1 MLTRTFGRRSP
12 WSPCTPNGFR
22 IRPTAKQLTSPGG
35 LSLVNGAKRG
45 FRSYAENLHRDGPA
59 RATRSPELNS
69 PLSGLR
75 TFCFSSNARN
85 HIIPKSVIV
94 EKMDPSASQYGN
106 FDLVKK
112 VKLDYAP
119 IELQKWTSRKTGL
132 SVVHLDCES
141 PLVKGYFVLRTEI
154 FDDSG
159 RPHTLEHLVFL
170 GSEKYPYKGVLDNLA
185 NRAFSNG
192 TNAWTANDHTAY
204 TIATAGDEGF
214 LRLLPVYLDHVL
226 YPTMTSNGFVT
237 EVHHINEKAE
247 DAGVVYA
254 EMQGREQTPGDLM
267 ALKMQRAFYP
277 DGSAYRSETG
287 GLMERLRVLTVEKIR
302 EYHGEYYVPHNLCLV
317 VVGRMPTS
325 TLLDVL
331 QSQVEP
337 DILKHGQD
345 GPPAGWKRPFVE
357 TPSITQPQINRPLT
371 EVIDFPEKD
380 ESQGEIAMSFVGPTY
395 NDMITRKAIDLLS
408 TYLTDSP
415 VSPLMKEFVEIP
427 SPLCTYIYVIDNVR
441 AGYSAIE
448 VYLGGVPT
456 EELDG
461 MHTKLIDALTKVAKE
476 GVDMDRMATII
487 TRDKLRFLNA
497 LESNPG
503 EFYSATVIND
513 FLYGDNDGKDI
524 PQMMGETDR
533 YDELAK
539 WTNDQWVGLLKRYII
554 DNAPVIVL
562 GKPSASLPGKL
573 ETEEKARIAAQKES
587 LGEEGLA
594 KKVQELE
601 EAKKE
606 HERPIPQ
613 KMLTSFPV
621 PPVSSINWIPVKG
634 AWNDS
639 KTALSSDKQLQAH
652 VEKDG
657 SDLPFFVGFH
667 HAKSS
672 FVTIS
677 ALLSTVDIPPHLL
690 PHLKVY
696 LNAFFSLPVTRSDGA
711 KLTHEEVVKQ
721 LDGLSVGYD
730 INFGQGDL
738 FQNLIRITIRVEPRR
753 YEEAVAFL
761 KDLIYGAE
769 FAKDRLEVTIA
780 KVQQSLPEL
789 KRDGN
794 TVLCAVSGDLLYDE
808 TSASK
813 ASDILAQMDHI
824 PKLAQKLKDDP
835 EAVISDFK
843 QIRDTLTKPEGVRF
857 SVFGNVLD
865 VEKPRSPWKVF
876 KELPSAVL
884 RPPPK
889 SSESLTDLGKRPA
902 KKAVVV
908 THPSIES
915 SYGIHTSAA
924 IQGFNHADQA
934 ALRVACEVLD
944 ATESFLWRFIRGS
957 GLAYGAYMALD
968 VEAGHLTFN
977 VYKAPD
983 SFRAYEE
990 GRKVIEG
997 LVNGSI
1003 PIEQAVV
1010 DGAKSSIVY
1019 STVRSVSTPG
1029 SASSVA
1035 FLNQALKGVSQ
1046 DFGREL
1052 LEKMQSVTIEDVKRV
1067 LGQYVLPCFQPDS
1080 SVAVVVSS
1088 PAKAKDI
1095 AEQFTKA
1102 GFDVESRVLEVG
1114 ADEADSSDSE
1124 GEGSEVSGR

>member
-345 GPPAGWKRPFVE
+345 GPPAGWKRP
-357 TPSITQPQINRPLT
+357 
-371 EVIDFPEKD
+371 
-380 ESQGEIAMSFVGPTY
+380 
-395 NDMITRKAIDLLS
+395 
-408 TYLTDSP
+408 
-415 VSPLMKEFVEIP
+415 
-427 SPLCTYIYVIDNVR
+427 
-441 AGYSAIE
+441 SA
-448 VYLGGVPT
+448 
-456 EELDG
+456 
-461 MHTKLIDALTKVAKE
+461 
-476 GVDMDRMATII
+476 
-487 TRDKLRFLNA
+487 
-497 LESNPG
+497 
-503 EFYSATVIND
+503 
-513 FLYGDNDGKDI
+513 
-524 PQMMGETDR
+524 MMGETDR

-1029 SASSVA
+1029 SA
-1035 FLNQALKGVSQ
+1035 
-1046 DFGREL
+1046 
-1052 LEKMQSVTIEDVKRV
+1052 
-1067 LGQYVLPCFQPDS
+1067 P
-1080 SVAVVVSS
+1080 
-1088 PAKAKDI
+1088 
-1095 AEQFTKA
+1095 
-1102 GFDVESRVLEVG
+1102 
-1114 ADEADSSDSE
+1114 
-1124 GEGSEVSGR
+1124 

>member
-1 MLTRTFGRRSP
+1 
-12 WSPCTPNGFR
+12 
-22 IRPTAKQLTSPGG
+22 
-35 LSLVNGAKRG
+35 
-45 FRSYAENLHRDGPA
+45 
-59 RATRSPELNS
+59 
-69 PLSGLR
+69 
-75 TFCFSSNARN
+75 
-85 HIIPKSVIV
+85 
-94 EKMDPSASQYGN
+94 MDPSTSQYGN
-106 FDLVKK
+106 FDLIKK

-141 PLVKGYFVLRTEI
+141 
-154 FDDSG
+154 
-159 RPHTLEHLVFL
+159 
-170 GSEKYPYKGVLDNLA
+170 
-185 NRAFSNG
+185 
-192 TNAWTANDHTAY
+192 
-204 TIATAGDEGF
+204 TAGGEGF

-267 ALKMQRAFYP
+267 ALKMQRTFYP

-317 VVGRMPTS
+317 IVGRMPTS

-331 QSQVEP
+331 QNQVEP
-337 DILKHGQD
+337 DILKHGQV
-345 GPPAGWKRPFVE
+345 GPPVGWKRPFME
-357 TPSITQPQINRPLT
+357 TPSITQPQISKAVT
-371 EVIDFPEKD
+371 EVIEFPEKD
-380 ESQGEIAMSFVGPTY
+380 ESQGDIAMSFVGPTY
-395 NDMITRKAIDLLS
+395 DDMIARKALDLLS

-427 SPLCTYIYVIDNVR
+427 SPLCTYIYVVDDVR
-441 AGYSAIE
+441 AGYSALE

-456 EELDG
+456 EELNG
-461 MHTKLIDALTKVAKE
+461 MYTKLIDALKKVAKE
-476 GVDMDRMATII
+476 GIDMDRMATII
-487 TRDKLRFLNA
+487 KRDKLRFLNA

-503 EFYSATVIND
+503 EVYSASVIND
-513 FLYGDNDGKDI
+513 FLYGDNAGEDI

-533 YDELAK
+533 YNELAE
-539 WTNDQWVGLLKRYII
+539 WTNDQWVKLLNKYII

-562 GKPSASLPGKL
+562 GKPSASLPEKL
-573 ETEEKARIAAQKES
+573 AAEEKARIAAQKES

-606 HERPIPQ
+606 HDRPIPQ
-613 KMLTSFPV
+613 EMLTSFPV

-639 KTALSSDKQLQAH
+639 TKALSSDKELQAH

-657 SDLPFFVGFH
+657 SDLPFFVGYH
-667 HAKSS
+667 HA
-672 FVTIS
+672 
-677 ALLSTVDIPPHLL
+677 
-690 PHLKVY
+690 KVY
-696 LNAFFSLPVTRSDGA
+696 LNAFFSLPVTRSDGT

-730 INFGQGDL
+730 IDFGQGDL
-738 FQNLIRITIRVEPRR
+738 FQNLIRITIRVEPKR

-794 TVLCAVSGDLLYDE
+794 TVLHAVSGDLLFDE

-824 PKLAQKLKDDP
+824 PKLAQQLKDDP

-843 QIRDTLTKPEGVRF
+843 QIRDALAKPEGVRF
-857 SVFGNVLD
+857 SVYGNVLD
-865 VEKPRSPWKVF
+865 VEKPRSAWKVF
-876 KELPSAVL
+876 KDLKSTTL
-884 RPPPK
+884 RPPPR
-889 SSESLTDLGKRPA
+889 SSESLTDLGKSPA

-915 SYGIHTSAA
+915 SYGIHTTTS

-934 ALRVACEVLD
+934 ALRVACEVLG
-944 ATESFLWRFIRGS
+944 ATESFLWRYIRGS

-968 VEAGHLTFN
+968 VEAGHLSFH

-997 LVNGSI
+997 LVDGSI
-1003 PIEQAVV
+1003 PLEQTVV
-1010 DGAKSSIVY
+1010 DGATSSIVY

-1035 FLNQALKGVSQ
+1035 FLNQALKGVPQ
-1046 DFGREL
+1046 DFGRKM

-1067 LGQYVLPCFQPDS
+1067 LGQYVLPCFQPES

-1088 PAKAKDI
+1088 PAKANDI

-1102 GFDVESRVLEVG
+1102 GFDVESRVLDVG
-1114 ADEADSSDSE
+1114 ADEADSSDSD
-1124 GEGSEVSGR
+1124 GEGSEVSEER

>member
-1 MLTRTFGRRSP
+1 
-12 WSPCTPNGFR
+12 
-22 IRPTAKQLTSPGG
+22 
-35 LSLVNGAKRG
+35 
-45 FRSYAENLHRDGPA
+45 
-59 RATRSPELNS
+59 
-69 PLSGLR
+69 
-75 TFCFSSNARN
+75 
-85 HIIPKSVIV
+85 
-94 EKMDPSASQYGN
+94 
-106 FDLVKK
+106 
-112 VKLDYAP
+112 
-119 IELQKWTSRKTGL
+119 
-132 SVVHLDCES
+132 
-141 PLVKGYFVLRTEI
+141 
-154 FDDSG
+154 
-159 RPHTLEHLVFL
+159 
-170 GSEKYPYKGVLDNLA
+170 
-185 NRAFSNG
+185 
-192 TNAWTANDHTAY
+192 
-204 TIATAGDEGF
+204 
-214 LRLLPVYLDHVL
+214 
-226 YPTMTSNGFVT
+226 
-237 EVHHINEKAE
+237 
-247 DAGVVYA
+247 
-254 EMQGREQTPGDLM
+254 
-267 ALKMQRAFYP
+267 MQRAFYP

-331 QSQVEP
+331 QNQVEP
-337 DILKHGQD
+337 DILKHGQV
-345 GPPAGWKRPFVE
+345 GPPAGWKRPFME
-357 TPSITQPQINRPLT
+357 TPSLTQPQIQKPTT

-395 NDMITRKAIDLLS
+395 NDMITRKALDLLS

-427 SPLCTYIYVIDNVR
+427 SPLCTYIYVVDNVR

-448 VYLGGVPT
+448 VYLGGVPA

-461 MHTKLIDALTKVAKE
+461 MYTKLVDALKKVAKE

-487 TRDKLRFLNA
+487 NRDKLRFLNA

-503 EFYSATVIND
+503 EFYSSTVIND

-539 WTNDQWVGLLKRYII
+539 WTNDKWVRLLNKYII

-573 ETEEKARIAAQKES
+573 ETEEKARIAAQKEA

-594 KKVQELE
+594 KKVRELE

-606 HERPIPQ
+606 HEQPIPQ
-613 KMLTSFPV
+613 EMLTSFPV

-634 AWNDS
+634 AWNDP
-639 KTALSSDKQLQAH
+639 KKDLSSSNELQAH

-657 SDLPFFVGFH
+657 AELPFFV
-667 HAKSS
+667 
-672 FVTIS
+672 
-677 ALLSTVDIPPHLL
+677 DIPPQLL

-696 LNAFFSLPVTRSDGA
+696 LNAFFSLPVTRSNGT

-721 LDGLSVGYD
+721 LDALSVGYD

-738 FQNLIRITIRVEPRR
+738 FQNLVRITIRVEPRR

-769 FAKDRLEVTIA
+769 FARDRLEVTIA

-794 TVLCAVSGDLLYDE
+794 TVLYAVSGDLLFDE

-813 ASDILAQMDHI
+813 ASDLLAQLDHI
-824 PKLAQKLKDDP
+824 PKLAQRLKDDP
-835 EAVISDFK
+835 EAVIADFK
-843 QIRDTLTKPEGVRF
+843 QIRDALTKPEGVRF

-865 VEKPRSPWKVF
+865 VEKPRSPWKIF
-876 KELPSAVL
+876 KELPPSTL

-915 SYGIHTSAA
+915 SYGIHTTTA
-924 IQGFNHADQA
+924 IQGFDHADQA

-944 ATESFLWRFIRGS
+944 ATESFLW
-957 GLAYGAYMALD
+957 
-968 VEAGHLTFN
+968 
-977 VYKAPD
+977 
-983 SFRAYEE
+983 
-990 GRKVIEG
+990 
-997 LVNGSI
+997 I
-1003 PIEQAVV
+1003 PIEQTVV

-1052 LEKMQSVTIEDVKRV
+1052 LEKMQAVTIEDVKRV

-1102 GFDVESRVLEVG
+1102 GFDVESRVLDVG
-1114 ADEADSSDSE
+1114 ADDGDGSDSE
-1124 GEGSEVSGR
+1124 GDGSEASER